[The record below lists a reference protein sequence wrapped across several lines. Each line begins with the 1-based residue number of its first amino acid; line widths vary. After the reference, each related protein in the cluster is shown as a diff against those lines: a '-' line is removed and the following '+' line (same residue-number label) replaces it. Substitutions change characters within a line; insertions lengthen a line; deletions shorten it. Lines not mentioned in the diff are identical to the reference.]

1 MNLPERALGEALHVD
16 IFDETVRPGRDYL
29 IAGVYGFG
37 RGLFQR
43 GPITSDETSYPKLN
57 RLTAGRVVMSRLK
70 AFEGAIA
77 VIPPEF
83 DGWYLSPEFPT
94 FTINSSV
101 ADERYVANL
110 CAWPEFWTRLSAQ
123 SKGVGAR
130 KVRVN
135 AERLLAIKVP
145 LPDLDEQRRI
155 AARLD
160 SVFYRLQRADQLRE
174 RREHLRRSL
183 TESAVSAAVS
193 QSTASSSL
201 GSLMSASRTPIE
213 IIPGDEYR
221 ALGMRSFGKG
231 IIRYEPAPGRDL
243 SKLRYYRFPARALAL
258 SNIKAWEGAISVTTE
273 KDISCVASNRFL
285 FYSPKCDQVNVSYVR
300 HYLLSREGIA
310 KIGAASPGSAD
321 RNRTLSIQG
330 FEAIEIPLP
339 PRDVQD
345 DTARLIDSTTTG
357 LSPDEGTEVWGALK
371 FSLLNAAF
379 SGRRL

>member
-1 MNLPERALGEALHVD
+1 MSLPERALGDVLDIAIDDEAMQPD
-16 IFDETVRPGRDYL
+16 RDYP

-43 GPITSDETSYPKLN
+43 GPIRSDETSYPKLN
-57 RLTAGRVVMSRLK
+57 RLTAGRLVMSRLK

-94 FTINSSV
+94 FSINATL
-101 ADERYVANL
+101 ADARYIANL
-110 CAWPEFWTRLSAQ
+110 CSWPEFWARLGAQ

-135 AERLLAIKVP
+135 AERLLAIKLP
-145 LPDLDEQRRI
+145 LPRLDEQRRI

-160 SVFYRLQRADQLRE
+160 SALSRLRQTDKLRE
-174 RREHLRRSL
+174 HREILRKSL
-183 TESAVSAAVS
+183 TQSAVFTAVS
-193 QSTASSSL
+193 QSTGSVSL
-201 GSLMSASRTPIE
+201 GSLMSVSRTPIE
-213 IIPGDEYR
+213 ILPGDKHQ

-231 IIRYEPAPGRDL
+231 IIRYEPVPGREL
-243 SKLRYYRFPARALAL
+243 SKLRYYKFPVQALAL
-258 SNIKAWEGAISVTTE
+258 SNIKAWEGAIGVTDDRDTA
-273 KDISCVASNRFL
+273 CVASNRFL
-285 FYSPKCDQVNVSYVR
+285 FYSPKDDRINVSYTR

-339 PRDVQD
+339 PRGVQD
-345 DTARLIDSTTTG
+345 STARLIDSISAG
-357 LSPDEGTEVWGALK
+357 LAAPESTASGEALK

-379 SGRRL
+379 SGRL